1 MVKGALGSQQQ
12 KGSEIMNECR
22 KFETSEETE
31 MMERKGILKLVR
43 SNSERHGKWKLRTK
57 EEDKWE
63 EMRPSIKML
72 GNRNHLYLK
81 LVNF

>member
-1 MVKGALGSQQQ
+1 
-12 KGSEIMNECR
+12 
-22 KFETSEETE
+22 

-57 EEDKWE
+57 EEDKWD
-63 EMRPSIKML
+63 EMRPSINML

-81 LVNF
+81 LFNF